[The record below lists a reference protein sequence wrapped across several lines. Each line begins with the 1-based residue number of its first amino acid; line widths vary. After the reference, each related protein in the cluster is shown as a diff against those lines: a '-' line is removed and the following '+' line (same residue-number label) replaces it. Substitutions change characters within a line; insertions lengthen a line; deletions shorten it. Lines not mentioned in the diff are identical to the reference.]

1 VHALELKLNLDSL
14 RMSQKGSITGEIW
27 LELGHKVFPEQRWS
41 DFPAAVTSAFL
52 RAALRL
58 KNETSAA
65 KEEVWFL
72 DGPYYA
78 VLEQGQESVWLV
90 SLRNLDGYLYVETN
104 VDSSASFASICAG
117 AAALVSEC
125 AARSWRHSDIRV
137 LVDLLKDS
145 AQNQSPDI
153 GMS

>member
-1 VHALELKLNLDSL
+1 MQTLELKLNLDSL
-14 RMSQKGSITGEIW
+14 RMSQKGSIIGEIW
-27 LELGHKVFPEQRWS
+27 LELGHKAFPEQRWS
-41 DFPAAVTSAFL
+41 DFPVAVTSALL

-65 KEEVWFL
+65 KEEMWFL
-72 DGPYYA
+72 DGPYYV
-78 VLEQGQESVWLV
+78 VLEQVQEPLWLV

-125 AARSWRHSDIRV
+125 AARSWRHYDIRV
-137 LVDLLKDS
+137 LVDLIDDS
-145 AQNQSPDI
+145 ARRRTKL
-153 GMS
+153 